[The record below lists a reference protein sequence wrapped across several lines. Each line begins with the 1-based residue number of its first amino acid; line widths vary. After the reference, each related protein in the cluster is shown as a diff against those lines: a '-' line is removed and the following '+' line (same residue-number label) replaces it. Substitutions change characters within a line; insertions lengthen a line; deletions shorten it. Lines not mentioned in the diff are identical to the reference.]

1 MSFYIKSLFIAVP
14 IFMKLILLE
23 AIGHCVKAGFEKLK
37 LEQGKVGEIGRQ
49 RETPGSARVN
59 TDTTAVLPGA
69 ILFALIWVGATAIF
83 GAYVS
88 QINDYNATYG
98 SLGAVV
104 ILLTW
109 FYLSAY
115 VLLLGGEFVQA
126 REERN

>member
-1 MSFYIKSLFIAVP
+1 M
-14 IFMKLILLE
+14 
-23 AIGHCVKAGFEKLK
+23 
-37 LEQGKVGEIGRQ
+37 
-49 RETPGSARVN
+49 
-59 TDTTAVLPGA
+59 LPGA
-69 ILFALIWVGATAIF
+69 ALFSIVWVGATALFSRYVANF
-83 GAYVS
+83 G
-88 QINDYNATYG
+88 DYNATYG